1 MSYNGSAIVAMI
13 GKDCV
18 GIAAD
23 RRFGVQAQTVS
34 MNAQKIFE
42 MGPRLYLGLSGLATD
57 ITTV

>member
-1 MSYNGSAIVAMI
+1 MSYNGSAVVAMI

-18 GIAAD
+18 GIASD

-34 MNAQKIFE
+34 MNAQKIFT